1 MATERQIEANREN
14 AKKSTGPR
22 TAEGKE
28 VVSGNAI
35 KHGLT
40 AAKRVVILD
49 ESTEQFERMHEA
61 LQAETVTGTEL
72 ERGLIDEIAAAMW
85 RLRRAARIERD
96 MMEEDIRKALR
107 TERYNERGRE
117 QERQDYRAQLIAEGK
132 LDPSKPPEPEPYD
145 PLKKKVLLGEQVRE
159 RLIKH
164 DGYAKLGRYEVQLRR
179 GLYQAVRELRMLRA
193 QYLRQIS
200 QASGRTA
207 GVGARQ
213 PAATGDAP
221 PPNDT
226 TFATDKAAGTPVAPV
241 KPRQKADKAKKTKK
255 VKKVAKVEAVGT
267 VEAVEKVGTVEKVEE
282 SAKPSPEPRKGLG
295 PRCGRDGRIVP
306 SRHEGATSE
315 MVLPDGSVVR
325 IS

>member
-14 AKKSTGPR
+14 CKKSTGPR
-22 TAEGKE
+22 TVEGKE

-40 AAKRVVILD
+40 ASKRVVILD
-49 ESTEQFERMHEA
+49 ESAEQFERMHEG

-72 ERGLIDEIAAAMW
+72 ERGLIDEVASAMW

-96 MMEEDIRKALR
+96 MMEEDIRKALW
-107 TERYNERGRE
+107 TKRYNAREDEERTK
-117 QERQDYRAQLIAEGK
+117 QLIEEGEAEFAEMLAGTPP
-132 LDPSKPPEPEPYD
+132 DPHD
-145 PLKKKVLLGEQVRE
+145 PLLKKVLLGEQVRE
-159 RLIKH
+159 RLIK
-164 DGYAKLGRYEVQLRR
+164 DDAYAKLGRYEVQLRR
-179 GLYQAVRELRMLRA
+179 GLNQAVRELRMLRA
-193 QYLRQIS
+193 QYHRQLS
-200 QASGRTA
+200 QSPRRTA
-207 GVGARQ
+207 GVGDQ
-213 PAATGDAP
+213 PPAATANAP
-221 PPNDT
+221 APNDT
-226 TFATDKAAGTPVAPV
+226 SFATDKVAGTPVAPV

-255 VKKVAKVEAVGT
+255 VKKVAKVEA
-267 VEAVEKVGTVEKVEE
+267 
-282 SAKPSPEPRKGLG
+282 PSPEPRKGLG